1 MFEYREKFEEIKE
14 KCLKGEADDI
24 LSVLSLLND
33 EVDLPTTRAIDFYLG
48 QVNNSAGIRVLE
60 KFLFEGTQVQR
71 NYCTLFF
78 ARRDEWNLVNKAYHL
93 GLIDAL
99 QAYSK

>member
-1 MFEYREKFEEIKE
+1 MIVYREKFDSIKD
-14 KCLKGEADDI
+14 KCLSGKAEEVR
-24 LSVLSLLND
+24 SVLSLLNA

-48 QVNNSAGIRVLE
+48 QITNREGIQVLE
-60 KFLFEGTQVQR
+60 EYLFRGTQIQR

-78 ARRDEWNLVNKAYHL
+78 ARRDEWGLVNKACKL
-93 GLIDAL
+93 GLIDEL